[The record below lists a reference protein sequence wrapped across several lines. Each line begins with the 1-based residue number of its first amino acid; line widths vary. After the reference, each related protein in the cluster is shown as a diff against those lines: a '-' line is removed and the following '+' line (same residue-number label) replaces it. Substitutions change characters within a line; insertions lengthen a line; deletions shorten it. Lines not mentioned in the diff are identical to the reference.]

1 MRMPST
7 IQSCRAAVGAAA
19 AAALLLGG
27 AQAASATGALPPA
40 STSPARTTVERGSEP
55 AVVAAGYTP
64 SAGDTRM
71 AKALT
76 SRVTTTRFGTSFSG
90 AVVDATS
97 NATVWSRNGTTG
109 KMPASTNKLVTAS
122 NALTLLGPDKRWT
135 TEVRQGAYS
144 TRVVLVGSGDPS
156 LSSAQLD
163 AMARTTAA
171 VLVAKGITLGRVYV
185 DDDVFPTPSLAYGWK
200 ESYVPDSVTPVRALV
215 RDQRDDSDT
224 SAEAGRYFRDRLKA
238 YGVTQAGYYG
248 RVDASPS
255 SAVLA
260 SSKGSALSSIVARM
274 LLNSDN
280 EIAETLHKQVGIALG
295 YGASWSGAR
304 SAQAKQVAVQGL
316 TTGSL
321 YDGSGLSRADRLS
334 ALQLAR
340 IVDRGVDP
348 ATQARLWPLK
358 TGLPTSGR
366 TGTLA
371 NRFST
376 TASKCAVGKVFAKTG
391 TLGDVVALAGW
402 TTNVDGRVK
411 TFAFVVNGRTSSTTL
426 KQNVDMLAATVNGC
440 Y

>member
-7 IQSCRAAVGAAA
+7 TRSCRAALGVAA
-19 AAALLLGG
+19 AAALLVGG
-27 AQAASATGALPPA
+27 AQAASATPA
-40 STSPARTTVERGSEP
+40 ELRPSTSPIRTTVEG
-55 AVVAAGYTP
+55 VAQATAAYTP

-76 SRVTTTRFGTSFSG
+76 SRATTTRFGTSFSG
-90 AVVDATS
+90 AVVDAAS
-97 NATVWSRNGTTG
+97 NTTVWSRNGTTG
-109 KMPASTNKLVTAS
+109 RMPASTTKLVTAS
-122 NALTLLGPDKRWT
+122 NALTLFGPDRRWT

-171 VLVAKGITLGRVYV
+171 VLVSRHITLGRVYV
-185 DDDVFPTPSLAYGWK
+185 DDDVFPTPTLAYGWK

-248 RVDASPS
+248 RANASS
-255 SAVLA
+255 TSAVLA
-260 SSKGSALSSIVARM
+260 SSKGSTLSTMVRTM

-280 EIAETLHKQVGIALG
+280 EIAEALHKQVGLALG
-295 YGASWSGAR
+295 YGASWTGAR
-304 SAQAKQVAVQGL
+304 SAQAKEVAAQGL
-316 TTGSL
+316 TTGTL

-340 IVDRGVDP
+340 FVDRGVDP
-348 ATQARLWPLK
+348 ATQTRLWPLK
-358 TGLPTSGR
+358 SGLPTAGR

-371 NRFST
+371 SRFST

-391 TLGDVVALAGW
+391 TLSDVVSLAGW

-411 TFAFVVNGRTSSTTL
+411 AFAFVVNGKSSTTTL